1 MISAYSKILNNYVM
15 DHLRRKVEQLENFK
29 SEIENDPIKLL
40 IALKTLSHDGTT
52 VQYQWKTVL
61 TALTRMASVK
71 MEDNEKP
78 NDFQKRVKSL
88 CDVVAQLIGKQWL

>member
-52 VQYQWKTVL
+52 VQY
-61 TALTRMASVK
+61 
-71 MEDNEKP
+71 
-78 NDFQKRVKSL
+78 
-88 CDVVAQLIGKQWL
+88 